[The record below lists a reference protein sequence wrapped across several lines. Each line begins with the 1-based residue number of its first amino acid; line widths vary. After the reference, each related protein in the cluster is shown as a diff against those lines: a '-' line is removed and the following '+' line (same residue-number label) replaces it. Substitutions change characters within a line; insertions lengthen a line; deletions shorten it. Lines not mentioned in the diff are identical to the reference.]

1 MLWSTASLTTQLLPW
16 LSDTNLSCLDCLQNH
31 FLPLITD
38 QLVSTPLEVLWL
50 EADVQSYPTCD
61 NRLILKAKEKVL
73 HSTVNHPKHIA
84 LDVNIPQRFQNR
96 SSFRQKAEELSTLLS
111 PDLQHRQNIIQFP
124 SPPWQ
129 QSSSHKGLIVTTV
142 YGITGRANDSNQ

>member
-1 MLWSTASLTTQLLPW
+1 M
-16 LSDTNLSCLDCLQNH
+16 
-31 FLPLITD
+31 
-38 QLVSTPLEVLWL
+38 

-73 HSTVNHPKHIA
+73 QNTVNHPKHIA

-96 SSFRQKAEELSTLLS
+96 SNFRQKAEELSTLLS

-124 SPPWQ
+124 SPP
-129 QSSSHKGLIVTTV
+129 
-142 YGITGRANDSNQ
+142 